1 MKKMSVAVTQI
12 VETQRD
18 LTNAN
23 ARLVSMEMMMYPS
36 IFVLLLVDLR
46 QISIALK
53 TCECVSLSLFFLF
66 D

>member
-23 ARLVSMEMMMYPS
+23 ARLVSVEMATTA
-36 IFVLLLVDLR
+36 
-46 QISIALK
+46 Q
-53 TCECVSLSLFFLF
+53 VSQHFCSVVS
-66 D
+66 